1 MAVVEDCMP
10 TNRKGNTG
18 RTLAKR
24 KAAPTLAADGLAR
37 EHRLERI
44 IHHLREREALLRARL
59 DRARAQLQ
67 SVGDQMAATFMR
79 LDARTDAV
87 VAAAEFRALAWQELD
102 IEGAIAQSVDYLAM
116 RVGPCNIAVWLAS
129 SRGAFAIAGYGY
141 YDVPRTLAEAS
152 LGVLAAETCPLLEPG
167 ANATEVEDG
176 ADLLS
181 APPPGGGVL
190 AGRRAIL
197 CPVSH
202 RGELLGAVLLLR
214 TATEPWP
221 ANAAET
227 VTAVGEAFGEQLARI
242 IRVSNRGPD
251 RWPSMDR
258 DG

>member
-1 MAVVEDCMP
+1 MP
-10 TNRKGNTG
+10 TNRKGNSG
-18 RTLAKR
+18 RH
-24 KAAPTLAADGLAR
+24 LAARKPTRAGATQGLDR

-44 IHHLREREALLRARL
+44 IQHLREREALLRARL

-67 SVGDQMAATFMR
+67 SVGDQMAATFLR

-102 IEGAIAQSVDYLAM
+102 IEGAITQGIDYLAM
-116 RVGPCNIAVWLAS
+116 RLGPCNVAVWLAS
-129 SRGAFAIAGYGY
+129 SKGAFAIAGYGY

-167 ANATEVEDG
+167 ATATEVEDG
-176 ADLLS
+176 ADLLG

-190 AGRRAIL
+190 AGRRALL
-197 CPVSH
+197 CPLSH
-202 RGELLGAVLLLR
+202 RGEVLGAVLLLR
-214 TATEPWP
+214 SAVEPWP

-227 VTAVGEAFGEQLARI
+227 VTAVSEAFGEQLARI

-258 DG
+258 DA